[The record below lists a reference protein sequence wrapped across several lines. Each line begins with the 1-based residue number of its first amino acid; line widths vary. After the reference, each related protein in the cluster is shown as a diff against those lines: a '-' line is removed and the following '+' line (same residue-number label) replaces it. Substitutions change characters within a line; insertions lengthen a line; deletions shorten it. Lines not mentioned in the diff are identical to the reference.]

1 MIICLAQIASFKG
14 DIQKNIEK
22 HIIYVKEAIEH
33 RANLICFPE
42 LSITGYEPEL
52 AESLSTPI
60 GDNRFDVFQE
70 LADSGAITICIGY
83 PLIVENGINIS
94 MQIFQPN
101 SSRQTYSKQYLH
113 SDEKPY
119 FVEGKE
125 QIIIEIEGVRI
136 APAICYESLI
146 PEHFDKANEMGCDV
160 YLASVAKP
168 NNNIERANKYF
179 SQLSKNKNI
188 PILMVNSIGYSDNFL
203 AVGGSA
209 AWDSTGDLINC
220 LNSECEGLLEISI

>member
-22 HIIYVKEAIEH
+22 HIIYVKEAIEN

-52 AESLSTPI
+52 AESLATTT
-60 GDNRFDVFQE
+60 DDKRFDIFQE
-70 LADSGAITICIGY
+70 LADSGEITICIGV
-83 PLIVENGINIS
+83 PTISVEGMCIS
-94 MQIFQPN
+94 MFIFQPN
-101 SSRQTYSKQYLH
+101 RSRQTNSKQYLH

-119 FVEGKE
+119 FVEGTK

-146 PEHFDKANEMGCDV
+146 SEHFDKANEMGCDV

-168 NNNIERANKYF
+168 KNNVERANKYF
-179 SQLSKNKNI
+179 SELSKNKNI
-188 PILMVNSIGYSDNFL
+188 SILMVNSIGYSDNFL
-203 AVGGSA
+203 AIGGSA
-209 AWDSTGDLINC
+209 AWKSTGKLIEK
-220 LNSECEGLLEISI
+220 LDDKSENLLIFEV

>member
-1 MIICLAQIASFKG
+1 MKIYLAQIASFKG

-22 HIIYVKEAIEH
+22 HIIYVKEAIEN

-52 AESLSTPI
+52 AESLATSA
-60 GDNRFDVFQE
+60 DDERFDVFQE
-70 LADSGAITICIGY
+70 LADSGAITICIGV
-83 PLIVENGINIS
+83 PTISVEGMCIS
-94 MQIFQPN
+94 MFIFQPN
-101 SSRQTYSKQYLH
+101 RSRQTYSKQYLH

-119 FVEGKE
+119 FVEGTK
-125 QIIIEIEGVRI
+125 QIIIEVEGVRI

-168 NNNIERANKYF
+168 KNNVERANKYF
-179 SQLSKNKNI
+179 SELSKNKNI
-188 PILMVNSIGYSDNFL
+188 SILMVNSIGYSDNFL
-203 AVGGSA
+203 AIGGSA
-209 AWDSTGDLINC
+209 AWKSTGKLIEKLDSDNDGI
-220 LNSECEGLLEISI
+220 LKVII

>member
-1 MIICLAQIASFKG
+1 MIICLAQISSYKG

-22 HIIYVKEAIEH
+22 HILYVKEAIEN

-52 AESLSTPI
+52 AESLATTT
-60 GDNRFDVFQE
+60 DYKRFDIFQE

-94 MQIFQPN
+94 MLIFQPN

-119 FVEGKE
+119 FVEGTE

-168 NNNIERANKYF
+168 KNNVERANKYF

-188 PILMVNSIGYSDNFL
+188 SILMVNSIGYSDNFL

-209 AWDSTGDLINC
+209 AWDSTGKLIEKLDSDNDGI
-220 LNSECEGLLEISI
+220 LKVII

>member
-1 MIICLAQIASFKG
+1 MIICLAQISSYKG

>member
-1 MIICLAQIASFKG
+1 MIICLAQISSYKG

-22 HIIYVKEAIEH
+22 HIIYVKEAIEN

-52 AESLSTPI
+52 AESLSTTV

>member
-1 MIICLAQIASFKG
+1 MIICLAQISSYKG

-119 FVEGKE
+119 FVEGKV

>member
-52 AESLSTPI
+52 AESLSTTV